1 MRAIAVIAWLA
12 LTSACSTVLEEQ
24 PVPAYWLFSWVMR
37 DGTYRFAVVRE
48 SERHAFVSGFQPSF
62 PGHGTMAQAE
72 GALGSLPKGVLVGW
86 GDATC
91 VGLTYPPQD
100 IVRSIAQFATSRQ
113 INLRILPGRCE
124 ER

>member
-1 MRAIAVIAWLA
+1 MRAIALIALLA
-12 LTSACSTVLEEQ
+12 LGSACSTVPQEQ
-24 PVPAYWLFSWVMR
+24 PVPDYWLFSWSMR
-37 DGTYRFAVVRE
+37 DGTYRFAIVRE
-48 SERHAFVSGFQPSF
+48 AERRAFVLGFRPSF

-72 GALGSLPKGVLVGW
+72 AELRRLPRGVRVGW

-91 VGLTYPPQD
+91 AGLTYPPKD
-100 IVRSIAQFATSRQ
+100 SMRPIAQFAADQQ